1 MDLERLVTAL
11 APLEVRGGAPTDV
24 TDLAY
29 DTRAVVPGALFF
41 CVPGARADGHDF
53 APEAVERGAAALVV
67 ERPLEL
73 PVPQFVVASAR
84 AAMPVAAD
92 EFFERPTE
100 ELLLAGITG
109 TTGKTT
115 TSFLLWS
122 IFEAAG
128 MQPGLIGTI
137 ESRVGGEARPA
148 VRTTPEAI
156 DLQRAFRAMLDA
168 GDRSCAMEATSHGS
182 ELGRLER
189 VRFRALAFTNL
200 SQDHL
205 DFHTSMEQYFEAKRR
220 LFAEHEPAPP
230 AAVNVGDEW
239 GRRLADELQR
249 LDRAPVLTYGI
260 TADAELNTH
269 PALDRSRLVGSFN
282 VENVLAAAAVSRLL
296 GLPDEAVVDGV
307 AALSGVP
314 GRFEA
319 VDEGQ
324 PFAVIVDYAH
334 KPAALEAVLR
344 TARGLTAGR
353 LICVFGA
360 GGDRDRGKRPL
371 MGQVASELA
380 DLVIVTSDNPRSEDP
395 AAIIAEI
402 VAGVA
407 GSAEVEPDRRAAI
420 ATAIGEA
427 REGDVVVIAGKG
439 AEQGQEFAD
448 RKIPFDD
455 REVAREELRRL
466 RAPA

>member
-11 APLEVRGGAPTDV
+11 GPLEVRGGAPTDV

-29 DTRAVVPGALFF
+29 DARAVVPGALFF
-41 CVPGARADGHDF
+41 CVPGQRADGHDF
-53 APEAVERGAAALVV
+53 AAEAVERGASALVV

-73 PVPQFVVASAR
+73 RVPQLVVASAR

-100 ELLLAGITG
+100 DLLLGGITG

-122 IFEAAG
+122 IFDAAG
-128 MQPGLIGTI
+128 MEPGLIGTI

-148 VRTTPEAI
+148 IRTTPEAI

-168 GDRSCAMEATSHGS
+168 GDRSCVMEATSHGS
-182 ELGRLER
+182 ELGRLQR

-205 DFHTSMEQYFEAKRR
+205 DFHESMERYFDAKRR
-220 LFAEHEPAPP
+220 LFTEHEPAPA
-230 AAVNVGDEW
+230 AAVNVGSAW
-239 GRRLADELQR
+239 GRRLAEELR
-249 LDRAPVLTYGI
+249 VLDRAPVLTYG
-260 TADAELNTH
+260 AVDGAELRTH
-269 PALDRSRLVGSFN
+269 PALARSQLVGGFN

-296 GLPDEAVVDGV
+296 GVPDDAVVEGV
-307 AALSGVP
+307 ARVPGVP
-314 GRFEA
+314 GRFET

-324 PFAVIVDYAH
+324 PFTVVVDYAH
-334 KPAALEAVLR
+334 KPGALEAVLR
-344 TARGLTAGR
+344 TARELARGR

-360 GGDRDRGKRPL
+360 GGDRDRGKRPI
-371 MGQVASELA
+371 MGRVATELA
-380 DLVIVTSDNPRSEDP
+380 DLTIVTSDNPRSEEP
-395 AAIIAEI
+395 RAIIEEI
-402 VAGVA
+402 MAGVI
-407 GSAEVEPDRRAAI
+407 GPVEVEPDRRAAI
-420 ATAIGEA
+420 ARAVGEA
-427 REGDVVVIAGKG
+427 EAGDVVVIAGKG

-448 RKIPFDD
+448 RNVPFDD

>member
-1 MDLERLVTAL
+1 MHLERLVTAL
-11 APLEVRGGAPTDV
+11 GPLEVRGGAPTDV

-29 DTRAVVPGALFF
+29 DARAVVPGALFF
-41 CVPGARADGHDF
+41 CVPGQRADGHDF
-53 APEAVERGAAALVV
+53 ADEAVERGAAALVV

-73 PVPQFVVASAR
+73 RVPQLVVSSAR

-92 EFFERPTE
+92 EFFGRPTE

-115 TSFLLWS
+115 TSFLLCS
-122 IFEAAG
+122 IFDAAG

-156 DLQRAFRAMLDA
+156 DLQRQFRAMLDA
-168 GDRSCAMEATSHGS
+168 GNRSCVMEATSHGS

-205 DFHTSMEQYFEAKRR
+205 DFHESMERYFEAKRR
-220 LFAEHEPAPP
+220 LFTEHEPAPA
-230 AAVNVGDEW
+230 AAVNVGNEW
-239 GRRLADELQR
+239 GRRLAAELHR
-249 LDRAPVLTYGI
+249 LDRAPVLTFGP
-260 TADAELNTH
+260 ADGAELTTH
-269 PALDRSRLVGSFN
+269 PALERSRLVGGFN
-282 VENVLAAAAVSRLL
+282 VENVLAAAALSRLL
-296 GLPDEAVVDGV
+296 GVPDDAVVEGV
-307 AALSGVP
+307 ARVPGVP
-314 GRFEA
+314 GRFES

-324 PFAVIVDYAH
+324 PFTVVIDYAH
-334 KPAALEAVLR
+334 KPGALEAVLR
-344 TARGLTAGR
+344 TARELARAR

-360 GGDRDRGKRPL
+360 GGDRDRGKRPI
-371 MGQVASELA
+371 MGRVATELA
-380 DLVIVTSDNPRSEDP
+380 DLTIVTSDNPRSEEP
-395 AAIIAEI
+395 RAIIDEI
-402 VAGVA
+402 MAGVV
-407 GSAEVEPDRRAAI
+407 GPVDTELDRRAAI
-420 ATAIGEA
+420 AKALGQA
-427 REGDVVVIAGKG
+427 GEGDVVVIAGKG

-448 RKIPFDD
+448 GKIPFDD

-466 RAPA
+466 RATA

>member
-11 APLEVRGGAPTDV
+11 GPLEVRGGAPTDV

-41 CVPGARADGHDF
+41 CVPGERADGHDF
-53 APEAVERGAAALVV
+53 AAEAVERGAGALVV
-67 ERPLEL
+67 ERPLDL
-73 PVPQFVVASAR
+73 HVPQLVVGSAR
-84 AAMPVAAD
+84 AAMPIAAD

-100 ELLLAGITG
+100 ELLLAGVTG

-115 TSFLLWS
+115 TSFLLFS

-128 MQPGLIGTI
+128 MQPGLTGTI
-137 ESRVGGEARPA
+137 ESRVGGEALPA

-156 DLQRAFRAMLDA
+156 DLQRTFRAMLDA

-205 DFHTSMEQYFEAKRR
+205 DFHESMERYFEAKRR
-220 LFAEHEPAPP
+220 LFTEHEPAPP

-239 GRRLADELQR
+239 GRRLADELRR
-249 LDRAPVLTYGI
+249 LDRAPVLTYG
-260 TADAELNTH
+260 TTPDAELQTH
-269 PALDRSRLVGSFN
+269 PALEHSRLRGGFN

-296 GLPDEAVVDGV
+296 GVPDAAVVEGV
-307 AALSGVP
+307 AAVSGVP

-319 VDEGQ
+319 VEEGQ
-324 PFAVIVDYAH
+324 PFTVIVDYAH
-334 KPAALEAVLR
+334 KPGALEAVLR
-344 TARGLTAGR
+344 AARGLTTGR

-371 MGQVASELA
+371 MGHVASDLA

-395 AAIIAEI
+395 LAIIEEI
-402 VAGVA
+402 VGGVV
-407 GSAEVEPDRRAAI
+407 GPVEVEPDRRAAI
-420 ATAIGEA
+420 AKALGEA
-427 REGDVVVIAGKG
+427 READVVVIAGKG

-448 RKIPFDD
+448 RKISFDD